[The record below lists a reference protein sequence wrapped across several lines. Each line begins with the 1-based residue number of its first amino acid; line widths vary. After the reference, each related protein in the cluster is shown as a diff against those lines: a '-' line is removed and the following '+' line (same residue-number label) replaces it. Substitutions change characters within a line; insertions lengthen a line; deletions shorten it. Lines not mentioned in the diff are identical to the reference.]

1 MSVPNVDDAVN
12 SFVAIEQVKK
22 ANADKSKAIQSQADL
37 AKSVIM
43 KHMKS
48 TNQTYL
54 TVGDNMYLVL
64 KEKSSKPAF
73 NAEFLCA
80 LYKNF
85 IITHGGGRGCTD
97 EEAKTFVTYCE
108 TQQARLSTPM
118 DDLVP
123 TNKKPLSMMF

>member
-22 ANADKSKAIQSQADL
+22 ANADKSK
-37 AKSVIM
+37 
-43 KHMKS
+43 
-48 TNQTYL
+48 
-54 TVGDNMYLVL
+54 GDNMYLVL